1 LNRKHNA
8 GDEQCGQ
15 LFTDGIMTMLAEIFL
30 LNLQNQIRNAA
41 PAPSARDPR
50 FVPIAQKRA

>member
-1 LNRKHNA
+1 MHNA

-15 LFTDGIMTMLAEIFL
+15 LFTDGITTMLAEIFL
-30 LNLQNQIRNAA
+30 LNLENRIRNAA